1 MVKLLQ
7 RLRASWPELRA
18 SVEGAFESGSHI
30 RTKDLAQALKQVLQF
45 RRQLSAA
52 VPSIEALCDSLED
65 ATEQVRQR
73 EEERLRFKAMT
84 RDVLDGQNKGILR
97 QNWND
102 TEKISMAPAQGR
114 GDTSFAGQPAAGS
127 KNKSSGG
134 SGKNDM
140 RQTPR
145 LERNV
150 QIRLQF
156 QSPEIYN
163 TDIGA
168 EQRGQGRIYGCKSP
182 DADGI
187 GEAVMLHPEIALN
200 ALPPIF
206 GGKRGVHVHLE
217 DLTDHKV
224 FWDADFKLPMFDP
237 IMNIV
242 GKTRIKKTTAPMN
255 MADQFHKPCVPKD
268 DMRPHF
274 FDLSIRT
281 LGKYWDDIVEE
292 WRPNKGFKD
301 NGPEAHIGFLVQ
313 RMPKLSA
320 DGKEEMLGVWK
331 RKGSPIAAEGD
342 VIQDPFERA
351 LAGHEDPFY
360 EKSKGTTRRG
370 YYDHII
376 NRRAEPGLAEH
387 GEDGEALAA
396 RVSAVL
402 WLRRC
407 GRSGTPKPDQSRF
420 DIEQAS
426 EALERNLE
434 AAKDMESRLV
444 KGAGTVMKREACH
457 QVVQRTVARLS
468 VLRGK
473 VLTAAET
480 VSAARAD
487 LAGARRSS
495 QLALTEAA
503 ATALE
508 QLMLALDEATSH
520 VDAGGGQ
527 RSRTE
532 AQAAMTA
539 GGESPTSPTSAVVDM
554 PRGAPPEM
562 LQDLQTSPSL
572 GLLL

>member
-1 MVKLLQ
+1 MPDSIREAQALGGGIRASEPMVRRPEKEVENSTLAMLQALRTAKSVPGKELLRLIDEHSLSCEEYAEILPQAWSRVNKLTEALRTDLRGSGFKELPADAATQSGIFSEFLSSLGVATDLVQTQTQTTVLPSVTPLEPSEQAVELGVVLDHLEQGPAKALQAGRRLESELKEMVKLLQ

-84 RDVLDGQNKGILR
+84 RDVLDGQNK
-97 QNWND
+97 
-102 TEKISMAPAQGR
+102 
-114 GDTSFAGQPAAGS
+114 
-127 KNKSSGG
+127 
-134 SGKNDM
+134 
-140 RQTPR
+140 
-145 LERNV
+145 
-150 QIRLQF
+150 
-156 QSPEIYN
+156 
-163 TDIGA
+163 
-168 EQRGQGRIYGCKSP
+168 
-182 DADGI
+182 
-187 GEAVMLHPEIALN
+187 
-200 ALPPIF
+200 
-206 GGKRGVHVHLE
+206 
-217 DLTDHKV
+217 
-224 FWDADFKLPMFDP
+224 
-237 IMNIV
+237 
-242 GKTRIKKTTAPMN
+242 
-255 MADQFHKPCVPKD
+255 
-268 DMRPHF
+268 
-274 FDLSIRT
+274 
-281 LGKYWDDIVEE
+281 
-292 WRPNKGFKD
+292 
-301 NGPEAHIGFLVQ
+301 
-313 RMPKLSA
+313 
-320 DGKEEMLGVWK
+320 
-331 RKGSPIAAEGD
+331 
-342 VIQDPFERA
+342 
-351 LAGHEDPFY
+351 
-360 EKSKGTTRRG
+360 
-370 YYDHII
+370 
-376 NRRAEPGLAEH
+376 
-387 GEDGEALAA
+387 ALAA

-407 GRSGTPKPDQSRF
+407 GRSGPPKPDQSRF

>member
-1 MVKLLQ
+1 M
-7 RLRASWPELRA
+7 
-18 SVEGAFESGSHI
+18 EGAFESGSHI

-84 RDVLDGQNKGILR
+84 RDVLDGQNK
-97 QNWND
+97 
-102 TEKISMAPAQGR
+102 
-114 GDTSFAGQPAAGS
+114 
-127 KNKSSGG
+127 
-134 SGKNDM
+134 
-140 RQTPR
+140 
-145 LERNV
+145 
-150 QIRLQF
+150 
-156 QSPEIYN
+156 
-163 TDIGA
+163 
-168 EQRGQGRIYGCKSP
+168 
-182 DADGI
+182 
-187 GEAVMLHPEIALN
+187 
-200 ALPPIF
+200 
-206 GGKRGVHVHLE
+206 
-217 DLTDHKV
+217 
-224 FWDADFKLPMFDP
+224 
-237 IMNIV
+237 
-242 GKTRIKKTTAPMN
+242 
-255 MADQFHKPCVPKD
+255 
-268 DMRPHF
+268 
-274 FDLSIRT
+274 
-281 LGKYWDDIVEE
+281 
-292 WRPNKGFKD
+292 
-301 NGPEAHIGFLVQ
+301 
-313 RMPKLSA
+313 
-320 DGKEEMLGVWK
+320 
-331 RKGSPIAAEGD
+331 
-342 VIQDPFERA
+342 
-351 LAGHEDPFY
+351 
-360 EKSKGTTRRG
+360 
-370 YYDHII
+370 
-376 NRRAEPGLAEH
+376 
-387 GEDGEALAA
+387 ALAA

-407 GRSGTPKPDQSRF
+407 GRSGPPKPDQSRF

>member
-1 MVKLLQ
+1 MVRRPEKEVENSTLAMLQALRTAKSVPGKELLRLIDEHSQSCEEYAEILPQAWSRVNKLTEALRTDLRGSGFKELPADAATQSGIFSEFLSSLGATDLVQQTTQTQTTTVLPSVTPLEPAEQAVELGVVLDHLEQGPAKALQAGRRLESELKEMVKLLQ
-7 RLRASWPELRA
+7 RLRVSWPELRA

-84 RDVLDGQNKGILR
+84 RDVLDGQNK
-97 QNWND
+97 
-102 TEKISMAPAQGR
+102 
-114 GDTSFAGQPAAGS
+114 
-127 KNKSSGG
+127 
-134 SGKNDM
+134 
-140 RQTPR
+140 
-145 LERNV
+145 
-150 QIRLQF
+150 
-156 QSPEIYN
+156 
-163 TDIGA
+163 
-168 EQRGQGRIYGCKSP
+168 
-182 DADGI
+182 
-187 GEAVMLHPEIALN
+187 
-200 ALPPIF
+200 
-206 GGKRGVHVHLE
+206 
-217 DLTDHKV
+217 
-224 FWDADFKLPMFDP
+224 
-237 IMNIV
+237 
-242 GKTRIKKTTAPMN
+242 
-255 MADQFHKPCVPKD
+255 
-268 DMRPHF
+268 
-274 FDLSIRT
+274 
-281 LGKYWDDIVEE
+281 
-292 WRPNKGFKD
+292 
-301 NGPEAHIGFLVQ
+301 
-313 RMPKLSA
+313 
-320 DGKEEMLGVWK
+320 
-331 RKGSPIAAEGD
+331 
-342 VIQDPFERA
+342 
-351 LAGHEDPFY
+351 
-360 EKSKGTTRRG
+360 
-370 YYDHII
+370 
-376 NRRAEPGLAEH
+376 
-387 GEDGEALAA
+387 ALAA

-407 GRSGTPKPDQSRF
+407 GRSGPPKPDQSRF

-539 GGESPTSPTSAVVDM
+539 GGESPMSPTSAVVDAA
-554 PRGAPPEM
+554 RGAPAEV